1 MSVSVNDKNIGHVTA
16 YAYAKAKGYTG
27 TEEEFAELMAD
38 YATVGREAAESA
50 SQAAQSATAA
60 AGSATSAQTAKTDAE
75 TARTGAETAS
85 TAAQTAQTAA
95 EAAQGK
101 AETAQ
106 GKAESAQQAAEAS
119 KTQAEGSAS
128 AAATYA
134 TDAGNS
140 ATAAAGSATE
150 AQTAKTGAETA
161 QAAAE
166 TAKTGAESAAASVSA
181 SAAQIE
187 TNKQDIYTLK
197 EDFETKL
204 TATSENVLNKA
215 ALTIGKYVNKS
226 GNTGYSSAYAYT
238 DYIKV
243 TEGDVVKGYAGKQ
256 TPLPFRFVCAYNSEK
271 VAISSLGAED
281 VESYTVPSGISFLK
295 LTGYVRTDGT
305 GINSPTARIFLNGE
319 DGKYQEYKTG
329 DVLGFCSSIYAT
341 EQILANYPLT
351 TITPYMVNL
360 LSYRPLGVLT
370 KGYICL
376 VSDDGDS
383 DLATYTIPMLQ
394 NKGDIPCTFAV
405 MKSSTVFSTESGLSA
420 VVDAVNNHGCNI
432 AQHGGTTW
440 DQYDELGLN
449 NFFDSEKTYW
459 DSIGLVPYGAV
470 CPAHNINNLIR
481 AICGG
486 RFGCLRTGYQNGVPY
501 YPDYTNGAKSNIF
514 GLTSQ
519 SSVDSTLADQ
529 KRILDNI
536 KANNLLRIIHWHENE
551 LTTEKKEQLEGIIDY
566 ALEIGLTFIT
576 MKEIP
581 NII

>member
-1 MSVSVNDKNIGHVTA
+1 MTFDVEFQIDDKSFTLN
-16 YAYAKAKGYTG
+16 
-27 TEEEFAELMAD
+27 
-38 YATVGREAAESA
+38 
-50 SQAAQSATAA
+50 
-60 AGSATSAQTAKTDAE
+60 E
-75 TARTGAETAS
+75 T
-85 TAAQTAQTAA
+85 
-95 EAAQGK
+95 
-101 AETAQ
+101 
-106 GKAESAQQAAEAS
+106 
-119 KTQAEGSAS
+119 S
-128 AAATYA
+128 AAAA
-134 TDAGNS
+134 K
-140 ATAAAGSATE
+140 AAADR
-150 AQTAKTGAETA
+150 AE
-161 QAAAE
+161 AAAE
-166 TAKTGAESAAASVSA
+166 TLSGSV
-181 SAAQIE
+181 AQIA
-187 TNKQDIYTLK
+187 TNTQDITALK
-197 EDFETKL
+197 DDLEDVETKL
-204 TATSENVLNKA
+204 TVTSENVLNKA
-215 ALTIGKYVNKS
+215 ALTIGKFVNKS
-226 GNTGYSSAYAYT
+226 GSTGSSASYAHT

-243 TEGDVVKGYAGKQ
+243 KEGDVVKGYAGKQ
-256 TPLPFRFVCAYNSEK
+256 TSLGFRFVCAYNSER
-271 VAISSLGAED
+271 VAISSSGAES
-281 VESYTVPSGISFLK
+281 VESYTVPNGISFLRI
-295 LTGYVRTDGT
+295 TGYVRTDEA
-305 GINSPTARIFLNGE
+305 GINASDARIFLNGV

-329 DVLGFCSSIYAT
+329 DVSDFCSSIYAT

-376 VSDDGDS
+376 VSDDGDAE
-383 DLATYTIPMLQ
+383 LATYTIPMLQ

-405 MKSSTVFSTESGLSA
+405 MKSSTVFSTDSGLSA

-440 DQYDELGLN
+440 DQYDELVLN

-501 YPDYTNGAKSNIF
+501 YPDYTNGARSNIF

-529 KRILDNI
+529 KGILDNV
-536 KANNLLRIIHWHENE
+536 KANHLLRMIHWHENE

-566 ALEIGLTFIT
+566 AQEIGLTFIT